1 MYFIN
6 QNIKWQIMKNI
17 AIEEIDNNSSES
29 RVIDYISL
37 LKPRVMSLVVL
48 TGFTGL
54 ILAPG
59 NMHPFLAFVAIL
71 AISIGAGASGAINMW
86 YDRDIDAIMSRT
98 QKRPIVTGRIS
109 PENALYFGAWMSFFS
124 VLISLVCINITSAI
138 LLSITILFYIFIYTI
153 WLKRSS
159 SQNIV
164 IGGAAGAF
172 PPMIGWAAVTN
183 SVSIES
189 FSLFLIIFLW
199 TPPHFWALAL
209 YKSSD
214 YKKCNIPMMP
224 LMAGEL
230 HTKKLIIFYTILTV
244 ISSIIPTYLDIT
256 KWFYTS
262 VALILGVMFIHQSVM
277 LLTKEQKIYAPKLFR
292 FSILYLFAIFLAMII
307 DKLILG

>member
-1 MYFIN
+1 
-6 QNIKWQIMKNI
+6 MKNI
-17 AIEEIDNNSSES
+17 AIEEIDDNIPNS
-29 RVIDYISL
+29 RVIDYLSL

-48 TGFTGL
+48 SGFTGL

-59 NMHPFLAFVAIL
+59 NIHPFLAFVAIL

-98 QKRPIVTGRIS
+98 QKRPIITGRIS
-109 PENALYFGAWMSFFS
+109 PDNALYFGAWMAFFS
-124 VLISLVCINITSAI
+124 VLISLVCINITTAI
-138 LLSITILFYIFIYTI
+138 LLSVTILFYIFIYTI
-153 WLKRSS
+153 WLKRTSP
-159 SQNIV
+159 QNIV

-224 LMAGEL
+224 LVAGEL
-230 HTKKLIIFYTILTV
+230 HTKKLIILYTILTL
-244 ISSIIPTYLDIT
+244 ITSLLPTYFEIT
-256 KWFYTS
+256 GLFYAS
-262 VALILGVMFIHQSVM
+262 VALVLGVTFIYQAII
-277 LLTKEQKIYAPKLFR
+277 LLTKKQEIQAPKLFR